1 MDVIVEHAVLAAVF
15 VEKAEG
21 VGIGK
26 VLKLDEA
33 VYSKPVGR
41 ERKGHVIASSSWSL
55 ADVSLP
61 WGGGGA
67 GQGLR
72 ARLTLAVCAM
82 WRAPGLLALPAPLGR
97 RMGKAEG
104 MYGTSWRPAKPVSLS
119 LMWAGGLPW
128 WLSGKESA
136 CQCRRHGFDPWSGK
150 TPRAAE
156 QLSLCAPTT
165 ESVLSD
171 KRSHCKKQPRLH
183 AKSSSRSLQLEKRP
197 HSNKDPAQP

>member
-1 MDVIVEHAVLAAVF
+1 MDVIVEHAVLVAVF

-55 ADVSLP
+55 AGVSLP

-72 ARLTLAVCAM
+72 ARLTLGVCAT

-104 MYGTSWRPAKPVSLS
+104 MYGTWRPAKHISLS

-128 WLSGKESA
+128 
-136 CQCRRHGFDPWSGK
+136 
-150 TPRAAE
+150 
-156 QLSLCAPTT
+156 
-165 ESVLSD
+165 
-171 KRSHCKKQPRLH
+171 
-183 AKSSSRSLQLEKRP
+183 
-197 HSNKDPAQP
+197 